1 MVLEENIVPSKNIF
15 PMVLKREDKNKPVSP
30 IIPTSKDIRGTA
42 TVNNNGIT
50 NKKVSY
56 LNIFFFAFSG
66 FSSQF
71 IIAGKKSFCFMIGLK
86 TAIRILIIKVF

>member
-1 MVLEENIVPSKNIF
+1 MVLEENIVPNKNIF
-15 PMVLKREDKNKPVSP
+15 PIVLKREDKNKPVLS
-30 IIPTSKDIRGTA
+30 IIPISKDIRGTIA
-42 TVNNNGIT
+42 VNSNGMT

-71 IIAGKKSFCFMIGLK
+71 IIAGKKLF
-86 TAIRILIIKVF
+86 V